1 MTEENKDSQEETTAQ
16 TEAVEA
22 EAAETQESPE
32 VLLQKLSEAERQAE
46 ENWDKLLRAQAEL
59 ENLHRRMER
68 ELKNSQKYA
77 IEKFA
82 QELLSVADSLELG
95 LQAAGET
102 DELEKIRE
110 GVELTLK
117 QLLTVF
123 DRFQIKVIEPL
134 GEKFD
139 PEYHQAMTTEDIEG
153 VEPDTVVK
161 VFQKGYTLNDRLIR
175 PALVVV
181 AKPSAEA
188 QPRIDEEA

>member
-32 VLLQKLSEAERQAE
+32 VLLQKLSEADRQAE